1 MLKNVR
7 IYLIFFLNSLT
18 FRGEFDGSARR
29 RNELR
34 LEAKLSTTIFLD
46 ALFLNFSGVPL
57 AWKDHEKRSGLP
69 QSLATIAVAGSK
81 RSNGSEVICVFLTLH
96 FYANISRFSA
106 DKNLILV
113 GMVDKVK

>member
-81 RSNGSEVICVFLTLH
+81 RSNGSEVIVVFLT
-96 FYANISRFSA
+96 FRVYANISRF
-106 DKNLILV
+106 
-113 GMVDKVK
+113 